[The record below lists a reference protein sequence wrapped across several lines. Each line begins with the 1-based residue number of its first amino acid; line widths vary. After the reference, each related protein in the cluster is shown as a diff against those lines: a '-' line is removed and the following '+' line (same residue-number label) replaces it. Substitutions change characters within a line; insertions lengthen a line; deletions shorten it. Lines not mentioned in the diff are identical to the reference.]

1 MRMLIRGAVALVILI
16 AAYWGWAL
24 VGAAELASAASRGD
38 AEAVMERVD
47 LQALIRSL
55 SSQISR
61 AYLDQNPQLRKLLS
75 QHGLAGGFAVNAA
88 AAEMLLRAFLT
99 PENIA
104 ALLNQERVGVL
115 NAGGKDAGTVRGMP
129 SLGEAFHAR
138 PLQVLMHSHFDGP
151 LSFVVG
157 LDSPDGR
164 YRVHMK
170 LSGMTWRLSGLD
182 MPAPITARLARLIAQ
197 RIGGAI
203 RPPRRLSRSRP
214 LPGRRSARS
223 TETISLHKNRIHAIF
238 LRMDPVL
245 STVGKGERS
254 SSKGGFCTTERRAQ
268 GGGRFLLFELAV
280 TH

>member
-1 MRMLIRGAVALVILI
+1 MRVLIRGAVALVILA

-61 AYLDQNPQLRKLLS
+61 AYLDQNPQLQKLPSVRQGVVLN
-75 QHGLAGGFAVNAA
+75 GA
-88 AAEMLLRAFLT
+88 AAEMLLRVFLT
-99 PENIA
+99 PKNIA

-138 PLQVLMHSHFDGP
+138 PLQVLMNSYFNGP

-157 LDSPDGR
+157 LNSPDGL

-170 LSGMTWRLSGLD
+170 LSGMTWLLSGVDIPEL
-182 MPAPITARLARLIAQ
+182 ITARLARLIAQ

-203 RPPRRLSRSRP
+203 S
-214 LPGRRSARS
+214 LPG
-223 TETISLHKNRIHAIF
+223 
-238 LRMDPVL
+238 
-245 STVGKGERS
+245 G
-254 SSKGGFCTTERRAQ
+254 
-268 GGGRFLLFELAV
+268 
-280 TH
+280 